1 MIRKSSANR
10 APCLAAV
17 LTFVVAVLSTPTLS
31 AQNLPP
37 PSRTMYKCKVNGTT
51 TYSDMPCLGAEKL
64 EVEPTRGV
72 SKLSGSERI
81 GSDVS
86 RERWREGLA
95 EAVRPITGMDAKQ
108 FATFGRCNQL
118 ALRDIQL
125 RLFRMRQRFHDLHC

>member
-1 MIRKSSANR
+1 
-10 APCLAAV
+10 
-17 LTFVVAVLSTPTLS
+17 
-31 AQNLPP
+31 
-37 PSRTMYKCKVNGTT
+37 
-51 TYSDMPCLGAEKL
+51 MPCLGAAEKL

-108 FATFGRCNQL
+108 FATFGRRNQP